1 MVKNLLL
8 NAIMQGLNLI
18 TRVKMGLKWLFVG
31 VLETAF
37 KRLYISILKA
47 SSLSKILS
55 ILGVFVILLP
65 HLANASNLGELID
78 LSLKNEEYL
87 MREFSALKAQS
98 ERKSVSRAYLPEL
111 SLKGGYLNN
120 SFDKFITSPQNS
132 LFAKLSLTLLIYDG
146 GSREANLRA
155 LERGEKLASLAKEQS
170 KNYLALSAAT
180 LYFNYQSL
188 QSLIKASEQKE
199 LFLKNTLTRLEE
211 FYKAGLAAKD
221 ALESVRAK
229 YHLTSLELHKNRLK
243 LMEVEKGLKELSQR
257 DFAPQGEAKLK
268 DIGYESGKSLEIDIA
283 KEQANIA
290 KSKLSTAK
298 SAYLPK
304 IYLQDNFGFYRNNYG
319 INLPPQLNAMGLNL
333 DEYFKKNAK
342 NNEFFIGF
350 EWKIFDF
357 FSTSAKVEKERLEY
371 QIAALNANYV
381 ERKNRLETEFLQKEL
396 KVLNEQIEALTLANE
411 AASLAFESVD
421 KKYVAGLNS
430 YNDYLQALESKFK
443 AQSDLELARNEFE
456 IAKARYYFISG
467 LDIKERIEQ

>member
-1 MVKNLLL
+1 
-8 NAIMQGLNLI
+8 
-18 TRVKMGLKWLFVG
+18 MGLKWLVIA
-31 VLETAF
+31 AF
-37 KRLYISILKA
+37 CTSI
-47 SSLSKILS
+47 
-55 ILGVFVILLP
+55 F
-65 HLANASNLGELID
+65 ASNLSELID

-87 MREFSALKAQS
+87 MREFAALKASS
-98 ERKSVSRAYLPEL
+98 ERKSVARAYLPEL
-111 SLKGGYLNN
+111 SLKAGYLNN

-132 LFAKLSLTLLIYDG
+132 LFAKLSLTFLIYDG
-146 GSREANLRA
+146 GGREANLRA
-155 LERGEKLASLAKEQS
+155 LEQGEKLANLAKTQS

-199 LFLKNTLTRLEE
+199 LFLKSTLTRLEE

-229 YHLTSLELHKNRLK
+229 FHLTSLELHKNRLK
-243 LMEVEKGLKELSQR
+243 LMEVEKGLQELSQQN
-257 DFAPQGEAKLK
+257 FTPQGEARHK
-268 DIGYESGKSLEIDIA
+268 DLGFESAQSVEVAIA
-283 KEQANIA
+283 KEQANVA
-290 KSKLSTAK
+290 KARLSAARA
-298 SAYLPK
+298 AYLPR

-333 DEYFKKNAK
+333 NEYFKKNAK

-357 FSTSAKVEKERLEY
+357 FSTSAKVEKERLDY
-371 QIAALNANYV
+371 QIAALNASYA
-381 ERKNRLETEFLQKEL
+381 ERKNRLEMSFLQKEL
-396 KVLNEQIEALTLANE
+396 KVLGEQIQALKLANT

-421 KKYVAGLNS
+421 KKYTAGLSS

-456 IAKARYYFISG
+456 IAKARYYYTLG